1 MAYDSRLPKVLI
13 ISHDKVGTYMA
24 GPGIRAWEMARALS
38 RHQSVTLISPHR
50 IDTVMV
56 DSPED
61 AETGPTR
68 WFETGSYTWGD
79 SASLGMWVRDADV
92 VVANAFV
99 LQAHQE
105 LRTITQ
111 PLALDLY
118 DPTLLENLELFRKTP
133 YERREKQYQQD
144 MALLQQQLAA
154 GDFFL
159 CATERQRDLY
169 IGALMVQG
177 RLTPSLTDQDHSLH
191 RLIAVVPFGL
201 PSEPPKKQLPLFR
214 GILPNVGDDDPILLW
229 TGGLWDWMDP
239 VTLVNAMPTI
249 VEHHPT
255 ARLIFLAGKH
265 PGSDHPMRAPQEAKA
280 RAEAIGLLDTNIFFH
295 EEWLAYHRRGDAL
308 LEATIAI
315 SLHRNHLETHYA
327 AVRSRILDHLWAGLP
342 SVVSGG
348 DPASLLLQGEGPGS
362 GKEAGVVVP
371 PEAVE
376 SVAEAVVSLL
386 SDEERRQSCSAAA
399 RELATSMTWEHV
411 LEPLATFCH
420 SPWQTRPSLT
430 SLMEQSEEQEAELD
444 EDTSDEVSMG
454 GADDPLP
461 LDEEQA
467 LEECRNAAIAVQEQT
482 WRLQEPQPAGRFA
495 RIRQFL
501 IDQIVRPFVVPL
513 IEQQQS
519 YNTAVLRSLYAI
531 NQMGD
536 QRYTA
541 TNKRHQALSDT
552 LLEEILN
559 RIQLLERVKRLS
571 GRVDQLRENSRMTQ
585 EQLADF
591 AEQLAG
597 LEEADSQLLQL
608 LYERAADL
616 PTTEANAKTGA
627 EVSNRKPS
635 DEQGT

>member
-1 MAYDSRLPKVLI
+1 
-13 ISHDKVGTYMA
+13 
-24 GPGIRAWEMARALS
+24 
-38 RHQSVTLISPHR
+38 
-50 IDTVMV
+50 
-56 DSPED
+56 
-61 AETGPTR
+61 
-68 WFETGSYTWGD
+68 
-79 SASLGMWVRDADV
+79 
-92 VVANAFV
+92 
-99 LQAHQE
+99 
-105 LRTITQ
+105 
-111 PLALDLY
+111 
-118 DPTLLENLELFRKTP
+118 
-133 YERREKQYQQD
+133 
-144 MALLQQQLAA
+144 
-154 GDFFL
+154 
-159 CATERQRDLY
+159 
-169 IGALMVQG
+169 
-177 RLTPSLTDQDHSLH
+177 
-191 RLIAVVPFGL
+191 
-201 PSEPPKKQLPLFR
+201 
-214 GILPNVGDDDPILLW
+214 
-229 TGGLWDWMDP
+229 
-239 VTLVNAMPTI
+239 
-249 VEHHPT
+249 
-255 ARLIFLAGKH
+255 
-265 PGSDHPMRAPQEAKA
+265 
-280 RAEAIGLLDTNIFFH
+280 
-295 EEWLAYHRRGDAL
+295 
-308 LEATIAI
+308 
-315 SLHRNHLETHYA
+315 
-327 AVRSRILDHLWAGLP
+327 
-342 SVVSGG
+342 
-348 DPASLLLQGEGPGS
+348 
-362 GKEAGVVVP
+362 
-371 PEAVE
+371 
-376 SVAEAVVSLL
+376 
-386 SDEERRQSCSAAA
+386 
-399 RELATSMTWEHV
+399 
-411 LEPLATFCH
+411 
-420 SPWQTRPSLT
+420 
-430 SLMEQSEEQEAELD
+430 MEQSEEQEAELD